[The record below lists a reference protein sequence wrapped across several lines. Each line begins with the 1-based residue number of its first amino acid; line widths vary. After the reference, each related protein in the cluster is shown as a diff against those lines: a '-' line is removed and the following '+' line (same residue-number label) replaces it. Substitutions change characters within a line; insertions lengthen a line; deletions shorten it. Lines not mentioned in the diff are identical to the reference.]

1 MENPQKLLSWNMT
14 LVFFRPD
21 LLTFQF
27 IIFKNKQGKKR
38 KQNKSPPLHTP
49 LFSRFHY
56 LDSYSFPFFF
66 ERVKIMPFYPSKLS
80 EFIEFFFSVMQYCP
94 TVLAV
99 TSVFP
104 LFPPPPSILI
114 FYNPNNVPNLFHFLS
129 CFLEILGDVQ
139 LATPVPSISFRW
151 ATFILWGTLDLM
163 KVMTVT

>member
-1 MENPQKLLSWNMT
+1 
-14 LVFFRPD
+14 
-21 LLTFQF
+21 
-27 IIFKNKQGKKR
+27 
-38 KQNKSPPLHTP
+38 
-49 LFSRFHY
+49 
-56 LDSYSFPFFF
+56 
-66 ERVKIMPFYPSKLS
+66 MPFYPSKLS

-114 FYNPNNVPNLFHFLS
+114 FYNSNNVPNLFHFLS

-163 KVMTVT
+163 MVMTVT